1 MHSISHVDRILVP
14 KSVQQRERKGR
25 GKDCLRCTELTT
37 LLIN

>member
-1 MHSISHVDRILVP
+1 MHSISHVDILP

-25 GKDCLRCTELTT
+25 GKDCLRCTEPTT